1 MVYLVS
7 HFCIFVLLLAI
18 SLLKMAPKYNVEV
31 LSSIPQHKKVVM
43 CLMEKYMCS
52 IHFVQTGVIVLLAMS

>member
-18 SLLKMAPKYNVEV
+18 SLLKIAPKYNIEV